1 MAQGDPL
8 LWTGVALICIG
19 IICLIIF
26 RLHRGHHEVTV
37 LRPII
42 VFCLTQ
48 GFVVLTL
55 RILMLLIARW

>member
-1 MAQGDPL
+1 MAQTDPL
-8 LWTGVALICIG
+8 LWTGAALIFVG

-26 RLHRGHHEVTV
+26 RLRRSHREVTV

-55 RILMLLIARW
+55 RMLMLLIAR